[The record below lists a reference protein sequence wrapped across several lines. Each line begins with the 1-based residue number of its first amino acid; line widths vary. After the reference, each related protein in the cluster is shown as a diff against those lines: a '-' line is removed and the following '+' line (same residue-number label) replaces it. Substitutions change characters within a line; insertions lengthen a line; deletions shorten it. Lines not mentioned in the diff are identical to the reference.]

1 MKPHRN
7 YLRSASA
14 AAIVAALG
22 GAALASPEAGS
33 VIGNQAVAT
42 YTNASGDT
50 ITVTSNKVETVV
62 QQVAGFTM
70 TSDNAEEIAPGGKA
84 FLPHILTNEGNG
96 PDSFD
101 LTATDGAGDYDF
113 DGVVIYPDANMDGVA
128 DSATPIT
135 STPVLAPGERFG
147 FVIEASAPSTAA
159 AGQVETIAVLAVSA
173 LNGAVTRSN
182 TDTLTVANGAI
193 MEVVKSMVVD
203 KSAGNP
209 DIVDAGDT
217 VTITLTYANTG
228 LAASTNYSIE
238 DVLDSDL
245 PYTANS
251 AQWSDVAVAG
261 GLNEGNGTG
270 VDATNGNGE
279 TISFETTPSTNT
291 VEFTISK
298 VDPGRSG
305 SVSFETTIGPD
316 AVAGII
322 DNVATQSDSTG
333 VYPNSNTASVVV
345 DPQFALSLDDAF
357 TRADASVV
365 SSSTDDGA
373 AGDDVITETSDVSQG
388 GRIAFEFVLAN
399 QSNKTDSYTLA
410 VANTDFPAG
419 TTFQIVGEDGATP
432 IVGSVGPIAAGDAVK
447 VNVIATLPGDAAPT
461 AAGATNYTA
470 VLTATSE
477 ESGVADP
484 SEAEFA
490 GAVLAAAVDL
500 ENRVAGLE
508 ADGAASTNGGA
519 PWVDATTDPG
529 QPVSFPMR
537 VENLGPTADSYN
549 LSLDPSTPLPAGWTV
564 QFQLVDGTIVTN
576 TGTIPSGGAQD
587 IVMIVTP
594 EENAAPL
601 TTSFEVAVLSAVSGQ
616 GDSVVNS
623 VTVNE
628 IVDLMIVEGQSV
640 QAAEGGV
647 VDILHTV
654 TNNGNID
661 ITEGLI
667 SQSGLTDFSGSIYW
681 DQNGDGVLDAS
692 DPVIDN
698 FDDLA
703 DNIGGAS
710 AGLAAGETLSL
721 IYRVQAGSVP
731 GVTEIGTLTLAESL
745 NGATKTDA
753 DTSDNAVEDRITVVS
768 GDVTLVKTQA
778 IDPNCS
784 GVTGAFSKDR
794 QDVEPGQCIRY
805 RVVANNT
812 GTVAVDDVTIKD
824 IVPAY
829 TSLEDC
835 GTACAATATPGTV
848 NVSAALRVESA
859 HGTLVPGSSATL
871 EFTVKVDPIP

>member
-1 MKPHRN
+1 MKLN
-7 YLRSASA
+7 GIYLRTASA
-14 AAIVAALG
+14 VAIIAAVG
-22 GAALASPEAGS
+22 SAALASPEAGS

-96 PDSFD
+96 PDSFS

-113 DGVVIYPDANMDGVA
+113 DNIVIYPDANMDGVA

-135 STPVLAPGERFG
+135 STPVLAAGERFG
-147 FVIEASAPSTAA
+147 YVVEASAPSTAT
-159 AGQVETIAVLAVSA
+159 AGQVETIAILAVS
-173 LNGAVTRSN
+173 LLDGAVTRSN

-193 MEVVKSMVVD
+193 MELVKSMVVD

-209 DIVDAGDT
+209 NIVDAGDT
-217 VTITLTYANTG
+217 VEITLTYSNTG
-228 LAASTNYSIE
+228 LAASNNYAIE
-238 DVLDSDL
+238 DILNTDL
-245 PYTANS
+245 PYTVNS

-270 VDATNGNGE
+270 VDATNGSGE
-279 TISFETTPSTNT
+279 TIAFEITPGTNT
-291 VEFTISK
+291 VEFTVSK
-298 VDPGRSG
+298 VDPGRTG
-305 SVSFETTIGPD
+305 NVKFEVVIGPD

-322 DNVATQSDSTG
+322 DNVATQSDATG
-333 VYPNSNTASVVV
+333 NYPDSNTASVVV
-345 DPQFALSLDDAF
+345 DPQFALTLDDSF
-357 TRADASVV
+357 TKADATVV
-365 SSSTDDGA
+365 ASATDDDGLNN
-373 AGDDVITETSDVSQG
+373 DTVTESSDVSQG

-399 QSNKTDSYTLA
+399 QSNKTDSYTLDI
-410 VANTDFPAG
+410 ANGDFPVG

-447 VNVIATLPGDAAPT
+447 VNVIATLPTDAAPT
-461 AAGATNYTA
+461 AAGATNYSA

-477 ESGVADP
+477 ASGIADP
-484 SEAEFA
+484 SAAEYT

-500 ENRVAGLE
+500 ENRVAGFE
-508 ADGAASTNGGA
+508 ADGAFSTNGGS
-519 PWVDATTDPG
+519 PWVDLTTDPG

-549 LSLDPSTPLPAGWTV
+549 LSLDPATPLPAGWTV
-564 QFQLVDGTIVTN
+564 QFQLADGTIVTN
-576 TGTIPSGGAQD
+576 TGTVRSGEFQD
-587 IVMIVTP
+587 IIMVVTP
-594 EENAAPL
+594 EENAPPL
-601 TTSFEVAVLSAVSGQ
+601 TTQLEVAVLSAVSGQ
-616 GDSVVNS
+616 GDSIVNS

-628 IVDLMIVEGQSV
+628 IVDIMIVEGQSV
-640 QAAEGGV
+640 QAAPGGV

-667 SQSGLTDFSGSIYW
+667 SQSGLTDFSGAIFW
-681 DQNGDGVLDAS
+681 DQNGDGVLDPS
-692 DPVIDN
+692 DPVVDN
-698 FDDLA
+698 FDDLTN
-703 DNIGGAS
+703 NIGGAS

-721 IYRVQAGSVP
+721 IYRVQAGSTP
-731 GVTEIGTLTLAESL
+731 GVSEVGTVTIADSL
-745 NGATKTDA
+745 NGASKSDA
-753 DTSDNAVEDRITVVS
+753 NTADNAVEDRIAVVS

-778 IDPNCS
+778 IDPSCS
-784 GVTGAFSKDR
+784 GATGAFSKDR

-805 RVVANNT
+805 RVVASNT
-812 GTVAVDDVTIKD
+812 GTTSVDTVAIKD

-829 TSLEDC
+829 TTLENC

-848 NVSAALRVESA
+848 NISAAPRVESA
-859 HGTLVPGSSATL
+859 HGTVNPGGTATL